1 MLARKRIALSLLLI
15 FAAVFLFAIQPVES
29 AVPQTVTFIN
39 VGQGDAALLRDGAG
53 FDVLIDGG
61 RTSAGPAVL
70 DALRAQGVAD
80 LDVLVATHAD
90 ADHVGGLIDVLEAD
104 DIPVLSV
111 IYNGYPGA
119 TATWSAFADAVTQEG
134 LTLTPAQ
141 FPQELDWGEM
151 RVYVLNPAGGLGNPE
166 TNTASLV
173 LRVDHGSVRYL
184 FTGDIDAAVEAAV
197 VARQTPIAANVLKV
211 AHHGSKYSSS
221 ADFLAAAGAQE
232 SVISV
237 GNNSYGHP
245 APETLDRLAAAGS
258 RVWRT
263 DIHGNIRV
271 ESDGAAYLVIPQVVW
286 NTIFLPFINAD
297 Q

>member
-1 MLARKRIALSLLLI
+1 MPVRKLIALTFLVILV
-15 FAAVFLFAIQPVES
+15 AAFLFALQPVES

-61 RTSAGPAVL
+61 RTSAGQTVL
-70 DALRAQGVAD
+70 DTLRAQGVPD
-80 LDVLVATHAD
+80 IDVLVASHAD
-90 ADHVGGLIDVLEAD
+90 ADHIGGLIDVLEAD

-111 IYNGYPGA
+111 VYNGYPGS
-119 TATWSAFADAVTQEG
+119 TATWSAFAAAVTQEG
-134 LTLTPAQ
+134 LALTQLQ

-151 RVYVLNPAGGLGNPE
+151 RVYVLNPAGGLVNPE
-166 TNTASLV
+166 TNAASLV
-173 LRVDHGSVRYL
+173 LRVDHGSVHYL
-184 FTGDIDAAVEAAV
+184 FTGDIDSAIEATV
-197 VARQTPIAANVLKV
+197 VARQTPITADVLKV

-237 GNNSYGHP
+237 GQNSYGHP

-263 DIHGNIRV
+263 DLSGNIRV
-271 ESDGAAYLVIPQVVW
+271 ESDGLGYLVIPQVEW
-286 NTIFLPFINAD
+286 NLLFLPIVQQN
-297 Q
+297 

>member
-1 MLARKRIALSLLLI
+1 MTARKLAALTILLI
-15 FAAVFLFAIQPVES
+15 LAAAFPVAVRPVES

-61 RTSAGPAVL
+61 RTSAGPTVL
-70 DALRAQGVAD
+70 DTLRAQGVPD
-80 LDVLVATHAD
+80 LDVLVASHAD

-111 IYNGYPGA
+111 IYNGYPGS
-119 TATWSAFADAVTQEG
+119 TATWFAFVEAMTQEG
-134 LTLTPAQ
+134 LALTPAQ
-141 FPQELDWGEM
+141 FPQELTWGEM
-151 RVYVLNPAGGLGNPE
+151 RVYVLNPAGGLVNPE
-166 TNTASLV
+166 TNAASLV

-211 AHHGSKYSSS
+211 AHHGSKYASS
-221 ADFLAAAGAQE
+221 ADFLTATGAQE

-263 DIHGNIRV
+263 DLHGNVRV
-271 ESDGAAYLVIPQVVW
+271 ESDGAGYLVIPQVVW
-286 NTIFLPFINAD
+286 NLLFLPIVQQN
-297 Q
+297 